1 MFTNTPNANSI
12 DMPIQAQPDS
22 VTPTSG
28 SVMID
33 CSGGAPMTR
42 LERLKAATT
51 ELTVAASEFYWK
63 AYSDGGMPDAE
74 FEAAVGLLGVAKAG
88 AKKHLNLLLQGQL
101 ECAPTF
107 PCAFNEPGVT
117 PPNTVVFGPVPEEV
131 AVEQR
136 AMVKRI
142 QMMDLSPNT
151 TLSFREEKHEDGS
164 VTFYITLVP
173 KAAPAPAVNPIGK
186 TDPSR
191 AEDDGEGDG
200 DEDWAEEE
208 GAEEVV
214 RYRIADG
221 APPKPVIPNQ
231 RSHGK
236 SSGSIR
242 KGERYERHRET
253 GKVLGATGSRPG
265 VSQNRERSQDHRKHT
280 TSSLVLS
287 RAL

>member
-221 APPKPVIPNQ
+221 APPKPVIPVAKKTAIKDKGLTTTPNEEGFFDFNDVSAEDAPQAKSAEPRKEQ
-231 RSHGK
+231 RFNSK
-236 SSGSIR
+236 RRTI
-242 KGERYERHRET
+242 
-253 GKVLGATGSRPG
+253 
-265 VSQNRERSQDHRKHT
+265 
-280 TSSLVLS
+280 
-287 RAL
+287 